1 MKNFEEFKTME
12 ELLQYKKELETIITD
27 EDLLE
32 EIADNIWNELVT
44 VNKYVSDILNVKNTN
59 RKWLSILLTILNSR
73 SYKNQYKIKVINDS
87 SRKKKIYTIDDSLSH
102 IAIEEDDIDKEYN
115 VVLFT
120 NDKDNNDTILYDEF
134 VGNFNL
140 DIYLDQ
146 ETSFSKITDSL
157 DNKGLNEKEMRILNK
172 YVFDRFKEEKEV
184 GLTKVR
190 KRD

>member
-32 EIADNIWNELVT
+32 EIADNIWNELVK
-44 VNKYVSDILNVKNTN
+44 VNKYISDILSIKNTN
-59 RKWLSILLTILNSR
+59 RKWLSIISTILS
-73 SYKNQYKIKVINDS
+73 SCLDKNKYKIKVINDS
-87 SRKKKIYTIDDSLSH
+87 NRKKKIYIIDDSLSH
-102 IAIEEDDIDKEYN
+102 ITIEEENIDKEYN
-115 VVLFT
+115 IVLFE

-134 VGNFNL
+134 TGEFNL
-140 DIYLDQ
+140 DRYLDKKV
-146 ETSFSKITDSL
+146 SFSKITDSL